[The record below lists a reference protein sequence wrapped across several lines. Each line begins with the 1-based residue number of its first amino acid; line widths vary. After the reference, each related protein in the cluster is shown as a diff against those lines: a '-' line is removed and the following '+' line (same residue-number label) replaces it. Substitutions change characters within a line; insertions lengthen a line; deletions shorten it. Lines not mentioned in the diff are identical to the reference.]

1 MCLHIGVVGLSKK
14 RMTKYSRTSWK
25 VRP

>member
-1 MCLHIGVVGLSKK
+1 LHIGVVGLSEK